1 MKTLS
6 VRDFRTRPAQA
17 RRLIGK
23 EGQAVLASN
32 GKPFALVL
40 SVTEDTLDGTVVA
53 VRRARALQAMEAL
66 QRRSLEQGKSR
77 MTLAEINRI
86 VNDARRRR
94 RRAASRRG

>member
-1 MKTLS
+1 MKILS

-32 GKPFALVL
+32 GRPFALVL

-66 QRRSLEQGKSR
+66 QKRSLEKGKSR
-77 MTLAEINRI
+77 TTLGEINRI
-86 VNDARRRR
+86 VDEVRRRR
-94 RRAASRRG
+94 RRTVPRRD